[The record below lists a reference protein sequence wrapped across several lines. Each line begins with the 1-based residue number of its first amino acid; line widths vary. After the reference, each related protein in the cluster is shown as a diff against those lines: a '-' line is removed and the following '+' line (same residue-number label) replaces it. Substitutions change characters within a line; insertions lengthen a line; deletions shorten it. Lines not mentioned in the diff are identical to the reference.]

1 MEAWFI
7 SVERLFFSSSTFL
20 SYTSGHRAQ
29 RSEPK
34 IKRLLKIRAAGFVT
48 PHRFFTEFYEFS
60 GRIFGKSGKVTGFSF
75 NAFDRLF
82 TNR

>member
-1 MEAWFI
+1 MVHLSSASFFNSSAI
-7 SVERLFFSSSTFL
+7 YHTPAATERNDQSRKF
-20 SYTSGHRAQ
+20 
-29 RSEPK
+29 
-34 IKRLLKIRAAGFVT
+34 KRLMKKRAAGFVT